1 MLDMPLLETRELSKS
16 FPGVVALDRVDIEGA
31 AGEVLAVVGA
41 NGAGKSTLMNLLA
54 GVFPPSGGE
63 IRLDGRP
70 VVFTSPRAAR
80 EAGIATVYQ
89 DVSSIPELSVAENI
103 FLGREPAGSLGS
115 IDRPRLHAQTVA
127 LLARHQLPL
136 DPMTPVEHLG
146 VADRQLVELAR
157 ALSVEARVLV
167 LDEPT
172 SVLSMREQEN
182 LFGIIGKLKQAGL
195 LVLYVSHRLDEV
207 FAVADRVTVLRDGR
221 KMGTL
226 AAANATQDDLVRMMT
241 GQNASREFPVASL
254 EASAAP
260 VLEAVVPAPGGEVHL
275 SMRGGEIV
283 GLAGMVGSGRT
294 RLARRFVG
302 LDGGGAQVKVGG
314 RPLRIRS
321 PRQALHRGIVYLTED
336 RKRDGVFANLPVTS
350 NTTAASLG
358 RISRLGFLSRREE
371 HTRSQAILERLR
383 LTSRSLT
390 VPARELSG
398 GNQQKLLIARALLS
412 EPRVLICDEPTR
424 GVDVG
429 AKDEIYAILLELA
442 TQGVAILMISSEIK
456 ELLAVTHRLLV
467 MRDGRVVAEM
477 STSETDEQAV
487 VAAATGGGP
496 AAAVRLD
503 PIPADRYK

>member
-1 MLDMPLLETRELSKS
+1 MPLLEARELSKS
-16 FPGVVALDRVDIEGA
+16 FPGVIALDRVDIEGA

-70 VVFTSPRAAR
+70 VVFGSPRAAR

-89 DVSSIPELSVAENI
+89 DVSSIPELSVTENI
-103 FLGREPAGSLGS
+103 FLGREPAGFLGS
-115 IDRPRLHAQTVA
+115 IDRPWLHAQTVA

-136 DPMTPVEHLG
+136 DPTTPVGQLG

-157 ALSVEARVLV
+157 ALSFEARVLI

-172 SVLSMREQEN
+172 SVLSMPEQEN
-182 LFGIIGKLKQAGL
+182 LFGIINKLKQAGL

-221 KMGTL
+221 KVGML
-226 AAANATQDDLVRMMT
+226 AAAEATQDDLVRLMT
-241 GQNASREFPVASL
+241 GQKARRVFPLTPL

-260 VLEAVVPAPGGEVHL
+260 VLEAAVPAPGGEVRL
-275 SMRGGEIV
+275 SMRAGEIV
-283 GLAGMVGSGRT
+283 GLAGMVGAGRT
-294 RLARRFVG
+294 QLARRLVG
-302 LDGGGAQVKVGG
+302 LDGGRAQVTIGG
-314 RPLRIRS
+314 RSLRIRS
-321 PRQALHRGIVYLTED
+321 PRQALRQGMVYLTED
-336 RKRDGVFANLPVTS
+336 RKRDGIFANLSVIS
-350 NTTAASLG
+350 NTTAGSLG
-358 RISRLGFLSRREE
+358 GISRLGFLSRREE
-371 HTRSQAILERLR
+371 RTRGQAILERLR
-383 LTSRSLT
+383 LTSRSLA
-390 VPARELSG
+390 VPAHELSG

-442 TQGVAILMISSEIK
+442 AQGVAILVISSEIK
-456 ELLAVTHRLLV
+456 ELLTVTHRLLV
-467 MRDGRVVAEM
+467 MRDSRVVAEM
-477 STSETDEQAV
+477 PTSEADEHAV
-487 VAAATGGGP
+487 IAAATGGVP
-496 AAAVRLD
+496 AAAARLD
-503 PIPADRYK
+503 ASTADHYK

>member
-1 MLDMPLLETRELSKS
+1 MPLLETRELSKS
-16 FPGVVALDRVDIEGA
+16 FPGVVALDRVDIAGA

-54 GVFPPSGGE
+54 GVFSPSGGE

-70 VVFTSPRAAR
+70 VVFASPRAAR

-103 FLGREPAGSLGS
+103 FLGREPAGFFGA
-115 IDRPRLHAQTVA
+115 IDRQHLQAQTLA
-127 LLARHQLPL
+127 LLERHQLPL
-136 DPMTPVEHLG
+136 DPAAPVEQLG
-146 VADRQLVELAR
+146 VAERQLVELAR
-157 ALSVEARVLV
+157 ALSFEARVLI

-195 LVLYVSHRLDEV
+195 LVLYVSHRLDEF
-207 FAVADRVTVLRDGR
+207 FAVADRVTVLRNGR
-221 KMGTL
+221 QVGTL
-226 AAANATQDDLVRMMT
+226 AGSEATQDDLVRMMT
-241 GQNASREFPVASL
+241 GQKARRVFPPPPL
-254 EASAAP
+254 EAGAAP
-260 VLEAVVPAPGGEVHL
+260 VLEAAVPVPGGEVRL
-275 SMRGGEIV
+275 SLRAGEIV
-283 GLAGMVGSGRT
+283 GLAGMVGAGRT
-294 RLARRFVG
+294 GLVRRLVG
-302 LDGGGAQVKVGG
+302 LDGGRAQVTIGG
-314 RPLRIRS
+314 RSLRIRS
-321 PRQALHRGIVYLTED
+321 PRQALRRGIVYLTED

-371 HTRSQAILERLR
+371 RTRSRAILDRLR
-383 LTSRSLT
+383 FTARSLA

-442 TQGVAILMISSEIK
+442 AQGVAVLIISSEIK

-477 STSETDEQAV
+477 STGEIDEHAV
-487 VAAATGGGP
+487 VAAATGGAPAGSGTLTPSRP
-496 AAAVRLD
+496 AATSN
-503 PIPADRYK
+503 

>member
-1 MLDMPLLETRELSKS
+1 MPLLETRELSRS
-16 FPGVVALDRVDIEGA
+16 FPGVLALDRVDIEGA

-70 VVFTSPRAAR
+70 VVFASPRAAR
-80 EAGIATVYQ
+80 EAGIAIVYQ
-89 DVSSIPELSVAENI
+89 DVSSIPELTVAENI

-115 IDRPRLHAQTVA
+115 IDRSRLHAQTLA
-127 LLARHQLPL
+127 LLERHQLPL
-136 DPMTPVEHLG
+136 DPAAPVDRMG

-157 ALSVEARVLV
+157 ALSFEARVLI

-182 LFGIIGKLKQAGL
+182 LFGIIVKLKQAGL

-207 FAVADRVTVLRDGR
+207 FAVADRVTVLRNGR

-226 AAANATQDDLVRMMT
+226 AAVEATQDDLVRMMT
-241 GQNASREFPVASL
+241 GEKARRVFPVMPL

-275 SMRGGEIV
+275 SMRAGEIV
-283 GLAGMVGSGRT
+283 GLAGMVGAGRT
-294 RLARRFVG
+294 RLARRLVG
-302 LDGGGAQVKVGG
+302 LDGGRAQVTIGG
-314 RPLRIRS
+314 RSLRIRS
-321 PRQALHRGIVYLTED
+321 PRQALCRGIVYLTED

-371 HTRSQAILERLR
+371 RTRSQAILERLR
-383 LTSRSLT
+383 LTSRSLA

-429 AKDEIYAILLELA
+429 TKDEIYAILLELA
-442 TQGVAILMISSEIK
+442 AQGVAILMISSEIK

-467 MRDGRVVAEM
+467 MRDGRAVAEM
-477 STSETDEQAV
+477 STSEADEHAV
-487 VAAATGGGP
+487 VAAATGGSP
-496 AAAVRLD
+496 AAAAGLD
-503 PIPADRYK
+503 AIPADCYK